1 MRYSLIRQF
10 VHVARLKLYVCFGK
24 IMHLCRLHRSTFP
37 AALPVPTREE
47 TEARMVYLA
56 EISSN
61 HLFKVQSEQG
71 HEDKAHNQHLK
82 ADHTREIA
90 VLFVQVVHL
99 NAQTIQ
105 LHTCDHFDRLR
116 HR

>member
-10 VHVARLKLYVCFGK
+10 VHVARLKLYVCFRK
-24 IMHLCRLHRSTFP
+24 VMHLRRLHRSTFP
-37 AALPVPTREE
+37 TALPVPAREE

-61 HLFKVQSEQG
+61 YLFKVQPKQG
-71 HEDKAHNQHLK
+71 HDDKAHNQHLK

-90 VLFVQVVHL
+90 VLFVQVVCL

-105 LHTCDHFDRLR
+105 LHTGNHFDRLR
-116 HR
+116 HS